1 LSSPTK
7 CISELGSSLV
17 PIINAIGVSQFESL
31 LQNVTSAQNL
41 TTVNLNTLQLTLFAI
56 SNVIVGFGNI
66 TVQALIS
73 CVPNPTG

>member
-1 LSSPTK
+1 M
-7 CISELGSSLV
+7 V
-17 PIINAIGVSQFESL
+17 PVINAIGVSQFESL